1 MKKKDLNKLNSDEL
15 NTKLIDNQEALVN
28 LRFQK
33 ALQQLDHPQQIR
45 LIRKEIAQ
53 VKTAIIF
60 AALGVN
66 GITKITGKILSRD
79 HTEKMLISLSDTI
92 KI

>member
-1 MKKKDLNKLNSDEL
+1 MRKSELNKLSKDEL

-33 ALQQLDHPQQIR
+33 ALQQLGHPQQIR

-53 VKTAIIF
+53 VKTAIREF
-60 AALGVN
+60 ELG
-66 GITKITGKILSRD
+66 KRGK
-79 HTEKMLISLSDTI
+79 
-92 KI
+92 